1 MKGVLS
7 NGRKNRIMS
16 LKNKDLNLN
25 LNLNLKETS

>member
-25 LNLNLKETS
+25 LNLNETS